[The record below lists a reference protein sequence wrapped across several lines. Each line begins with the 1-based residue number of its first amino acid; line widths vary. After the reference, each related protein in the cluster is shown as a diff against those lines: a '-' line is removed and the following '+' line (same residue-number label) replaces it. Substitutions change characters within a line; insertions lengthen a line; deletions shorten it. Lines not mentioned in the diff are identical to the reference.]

1 MKYHSHEPM
10 PEEHLD
16 AAIAYAR
23 RIQKL
28 KLIHQIP
35 QDLRVLLRM
44 LFFYCHRALDQ
55 NYAL

>member
-28 KLIHQIP
+28 IHQIP

-44 LFFYCHRALDQ
+44 LFF
-55 NYAL
+55 

>member
-44 LFFYCHRALDQ
+44 LFF
-55 NYAL
+55 